1 MINART
7 LITLVLVSILAG
19 CGGGGSAGSGGET
32 NAPPAQPADAS
43 FAEIG
48 DHVVHFN
55 ALATDQLSADI
66 AKVYNIVRS
75 KNRAMLNV
83 SVLGSEDGKAVTAD
97 VVVKTSNLTGQVKS
111 ITMRQINEGDA
122 IYYIGITPVANRET
136 LIFELSITPEG
147 SSQAHEVRFQRQ
159 FYTDN

>member
-1 MINART
+1 MINARI
-7 LITLVLVSILAG
+7 LIFLVLVSILAG
-19 CGGGGSAGSGGET
+19 CGGGGSGGET

-83 SVLGSEDGKAVTAD
+83 SVLGREDGKAVTAD
-97 VVVKTSNLTGQVKS
+97 VVVKTSNLTGQVKNV
-111 ITMRQINEGDA
+111 TMRQINEGDA

-147 SSQAHEVRFQRQ
+147 SNLAHEVRFQRQ

>member
-1 MINART
+1 MIYART
-7 LITLVLVSILAG
+7 LITLVLVLTIAG
-19 CGGGGSAGSGGET
+19 CGGGGGGGGET

-83 SVLGSEDGKAVTAD
+83 SVLGAEDNKAVTAD

-111 ITMRQINEGDA
+111 VTMRQINEGDA

-136 LIFELSITPEG
+136 LIFDLSITPEG

-159 FYTDN
+159 FYTDD